1 MIFENIIGGCVKIRN
16 IRQELTDELI
26 VYSVISGKE
35 KHVLK
40 FLELT
45 KNFRAAIQ
53 LNDDC
58 LLAAPD
64 WIQIKNHFTS
74 VEIKTITSIDIN
86 TDSDKYIFYS
96 WFWEIHEDY

>member
-16 IRQELTDELI
+16 IRQQYADELI

-35 KHVLK
+35 KQVLE

-45 KNFRAAIQ
+45 KKFRAAIQ

-64 WIQIKNHFTS
+64 WNQIRNHFADL
-74 VEIKTITSIDIN
+74 EFGIITSFDIN

-96 WFWEIHEDY
+96 WFWEIHED